1 MQLKNISEMRKRTY
15 ICLVLV
21 ALLSACNDDGRIL
34 ANPSVPETTSGTT
47 IKVDFSDSGLPVL
60 DIKRGYILRDAISS
74 SNSKIKS
81 DLQAYADMGMQLVAL
96 PKDLNQF
103 DANWTSN
110 PQGDY
115 FRSYRSM
122 GSQYFGGNG
131 EKEEFSRNQDG
142 GIDVHIN
149 SQYLELCQMAR
160 DLGFQLIVQCSGVPV
175 EGKNNGRVEH
185 LFPLDSRRSFHGS
198 ARYYP
203 LPATNNYDANGTIIF
218 EWMKLLHD
226 KLGVSNTIYAGN
238 QEPSHTTGYF
248 NGTQTETATIQN
260 LTVYPAIWRSTANKL
275 KNAGMLSAVS
285 QLNEVSGYYDASLQS
300 IIEKG
305 VPFDYYSIQNYM
317 AQRNSKILA
326 DVKNALVK
334 YDIPLHKKVLFNRYD
349 YGATNK
355 LKTNEERFA
364 TAPGIIA
371 FLESELILCDYAD
384 MVYGYCFFAGAQNY
398 SMMNS
403 VLTFLN
409 SMPQARKRLSGIP
422 EGLKY
427 IASADENKISI
438 VLWNPGSEHYTFN
451 LDTTSGVNTSTNLT
465 VEKGTESNLIRII
478 PATSGSALK
487 EIAGLRLNSQEF
499 MLITIVF

>member
-1 MQLKNISEMRKRTY
+1 MRKRT
-15 ICLVLV
+15 CVFLVLIV
-21 ALLSACNDDGRIL
+21 LLLACKDDNHIL
-34 ANPSVPETTSGTT
+34 ANSSVPEETSGTT

-60 DIKRGYILRDAISS
+60 DIKRGYILRDAINS

-103 DANWTSN
+103 DANWGSN

-149 SQYLELCQMAR
+149 SQYLELCEMAR
-160 DLGFQLIVQCSGVPV
+160 DLGFQMIIQCSGVPV
-175 EGKNNGRVEH
+175 EGKSNGSVEH

-203 LPATNNYDANGTIIF
+203 LPATNNYDANGTTIF

-226 KLGVSNTIYAGN
+226 KLAVSNTIYAGN

-248 NGTQTETATIQN
+248 NGTQTEAATIQN
-260 LTVYPAIWRSTANKL
+260 LTVYPAIWKPTANKL
-275 KNAGMLSAVS
+275 KNTGMLSAVS
-285 QLNEVSGYYDASLQS
+285 QLNEVSKYYDSSLQS
-300 IIEKG
+300 ITEKG

-326 DVKNALVK
+326 DVKSALEK

-364 TAPGIIA
+364 TAQGIIA

-384 MVYGYCFFAGAQNY
+384 MVYGYCFFTGAQNY
-398 SMMNS
+398 KMMNS

-409 SMPQARKRLSGIP
+409 NMPQARKRLSGIP

-427 IASADENKISI
+427 IASANENKVSI
-438 VLWNPGSEHYTFN
+438 VLWNPGDEHYVFN
-451 LDTTSGVNTSTNLT
+451 LDTTNGADASTNLII
-465 VEKGTESNLIRII
+465 EKGTETNLMPI
-478 PATSGSALK
+478 TSPTTSDSSFK
-487 EIAGLRLNSQEF
+487 EITGLRLNSQEF
-499 MLITIVF
+499 LLITIVF

>member
-1 MQLKNISEMRKRTY
+1 MSEMRKRKYVWLMLT
-15 ICLVLV
+15 VM
-21 ALLSACNDDGRIL
+21 LSACNNDDRIL
-34 ANPSVPETTSGTT
+34 ANSFVFEETTSGTT
-47 IKVDFSDSGLPVL
+47 IKVDFSDSGLPML

-122 GSQYFGGNG
+122 GPQYFGGDG
-131 EKEEFSRNQDG
+131 EKEEFSRNKDG
-142 GIDVHIN
+142 GVDVHVN

-160 DLGFQLIVQCSGVPV
+160 ELGLQMIIQCSGVPV
-175 EGKNNGRVEH
+175 EGKDNGRVEH

-203 LPATNNYDANGTIIF
+203 LPAANNYNANGTTIF

-260 LTVYPAIWRSTANKL
+260 LKVYPAIWKPTANKL
-275 KNAGMLSAVS
+275 KEAGMLSAVS
-285 QLNEVSGYYDASLQS
+285 QLNEVSKYYDVSLQS
-300 IIEKG
+300 VTEKG

-326 DVKNALVK
+326 DVKSALTR

-349 YGATNK
+349 YGATDQ

-364 TAPGIIA
+364 TAQGVIA

-384 MVYGYCFFAGAQNY
+384 MIYGYCFFAGAQNY

-403 VLTFLN
+403 VFTFLN
-409 SMPQARKRLSGIP
+409 NMPQARKRLSNIP

-427 IASADENKISI
+427 IASADKNKISI
-438 VLWNPGSEHYTFN
+438 VLWNPSNEHYVFN
-451 LDTTSGVNTSTNLT
+451 LDTTNGTDTSTNLI
-465 VEKGTESNLIRII
+465 VEKGTGTNFIRLL
-478 PATSGSALK
+478 PTGSGSTFK
-487 EIAGLRLNSQEF
+487 KIAGLRLNSQEF
-499 MLITIVF
+499 MLVTIVF

>member
-1 MQLKNISEMRKRTY
+1 MGKRIY
-15 ICLVLV
+15 VFLVLAV
-21 ALLSACNDDGRIL
+21 LLSACKGDAQIL
-34 ANPSVPETTSGTT
+34 AHSFAPKETSGTT
-47 IKVDFSDSGLPVL
+47 IKVDFSDSGLPML
-60 DIKRGYILRDAISS
+60 DIKRGYILRDAINS
-74 SNSKIKS
+74 SNSRIKS

-103 DANWTSN
+103 DANWESN
-110 PQGDY
+110 QQGDY

-142 GIDVHIN
+142 EIDIHIN

-160 DLGFQLIVQCSGVPV
+160 DLGFQMIIQCSGVPV
-175 EGKNNGRVEH
+175 EGKDNGRVEH
-185 LFPLDSRRSFHGS
+185 LFPLDNRRSFHGS

-260 LTVYPAIWRSTANKL
+260 LTVYPAIWRPTANKL

-285 QLNEVSGYYDASLQS
+285 QLNEVSRYYDASLQS
-300 IIEKG
+300 ITEKG

-326 DVKNALVK
+326 DVKNALEK
-334 YDIPLHKKVLFNRYD
+334 YNIPLHKKVLFNRYD
-349 YGATNK
+349 YGATKK

-364 TAPGIIA
+364 TAQGIIA
-371 FLESELILCDYAD
+371 FLESELILCDYAN
-384 MVYGYCFFAGAQNY
+384 MVYGYCFFTGAQNY

-409 SMPQARKRLSGIP
+409 NMPQARKKLSGVP

-427 IASADENKISI
+427 IASANENKISI
-438 VLWNPGSEHYTFN
+438 VLWNPGDKSYVFN
-451 LDTTSGVNTSTNLT
+451 LDTTNGVNTSTNLII
-465 VEKGTESNLIRII
+465 EKGTETNFTRIT
-478 PATSGSALK
+478 PVTSGPAFK

-499 MLITIVF
+499 MLITIAF

>member
-1 MQLKNISEMRKRTY
+1 M
-15 ICLVLV
+15 
-21 ALLSACNDDGRIL
+21 
-34 ANPSVPETTSGTT
+34 
-47 IKVDFSDSGLPVL
+47 
-60 DIKRGYILRDAISS
+60 
-74 SNSKIKS
+74 
-81 DLQAYADMGMQLVAL
+81 
-96 PKDLNQF
+96 
-103 DANWTSN
+103 TSN

-149 SQYLELCQMAR
+149 SQYMELCQMAR

-198 ARYYP
+198 VRYYP
-203 LPATNNYDANGTIIF
+203 LPATNNYDANGTAIF

-226 KLGVSNTIYAGN
+226 KLGVSNTIYA
-238 QEPSHTTGYF
+238 
-248 NGTQTETATIQN
+248 
-260 LTVYPAIWRSTANKL
+260 
-275 KNAGMLSAVS
+275 
-285 QLNEVSGYYDASLQS
+285 
-300 IIEKG
+300 
-305 VPFDYYSIQNYM
+305 
-317 AQRNSKILA
+317 
-326 DVKNALVK
+326 
-334 YDIPLHKKVLFNRYD
+334 
-349 YGATNK
+349 
-355 LKTNEERFA
+355 
-364 TAPGIIA
+364 
-371 FLESELILCDYAD
+371 D
-384 MVYGYCFFAGAQNY
+384 MVYGCCFFFGAQNY

-451 LDTTSGVNTSTNLT
+451 LDTTSGVNISTNLT

-478 PATSGSALK
+478 PATLGSALK